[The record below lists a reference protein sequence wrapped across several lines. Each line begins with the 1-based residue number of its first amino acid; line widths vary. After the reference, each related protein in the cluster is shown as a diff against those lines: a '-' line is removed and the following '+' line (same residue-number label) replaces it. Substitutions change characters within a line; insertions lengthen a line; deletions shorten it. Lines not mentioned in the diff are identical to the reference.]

1 MSMQEPAQLD
11 LNTPVPITL
20 PLGAWNTILGLIM
33 EGPWKVSDP
42 IVQVIRQQIAQVA
55 QSRQPKMQM
64 EPVLHTTRE
73 APRAG
78 EGVMPV
84 SGKAGEDGQPS

>member
-1 MSMQEPAQLD
+1 MSINEPPQLD

-55 QSRQPKMQM
+55 QSRPQRP
-64 EPVLHTTRE
+64 P
-73 APRAG
+73 
-78 EGVMPV
+78 
-84 SGKAGEDGQPS
+84 SKAGEDGQPS